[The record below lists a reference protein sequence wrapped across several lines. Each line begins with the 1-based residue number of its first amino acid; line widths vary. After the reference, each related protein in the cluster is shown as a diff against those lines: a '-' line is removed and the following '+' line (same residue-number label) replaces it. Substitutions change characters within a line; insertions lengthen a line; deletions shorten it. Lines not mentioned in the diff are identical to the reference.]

1 MQEETY
7 NYIISILKANYST
20 TVGVIGQLKVPCY
33 KLPWSL
39 CISTLR
45 NEGKIIPDS
54 CVLWD
59 SDKLLYAGK
68 LSSKKLKKLIMDAS
82 PCRLE
87 ITNAQDMENGHGDY
101 VCLSDSCKCK
111 KNCLC
116 KAEHYWENLLKR
128 RPELNR
134 DFIVVE
140 KPELKSIVTQA
151 WKNGMKE
158 AKKEIKRGNL
168 LTRG

>member
-1 MQEETY
+1 MQEEIY
-7 NYIISILKANYST
+7 NYIISVLKANYST
-20 TVGVIGQLKVPCY
+20 TVGVIGHLKVSCS

-45 NEGKIIPDS
+45 NEGKLIPDS
-54 CVLWD
+54 CTLWD
-59 SDKLLYAGK
+59 CEKLLYQGK
-68 LSSKKLKKLIMDAS
+68 LSSQKLKNLIMKAS

-101 VCLSDSCKCK
+101 VCLSDSCNCK
-111 KNCLC
+111 RNCLC
-116 KAEHYWENLLKR
+116 KAEHYWEDLLKR
-128 RPELNR
+128 RPELDR
-134 DFIVVE
+134 DTVKLE

-158 AKKEIKRGNL
+158 ARKEIKHGNIF
-168 LTRG
+168 TRG